1 MIDEGIMP
9 DNRESWESRP
19 PAVGALQDK
28 LNCYANNPSHPQ
40 RRIASSVASHIS
52 TIFVFNTFRD
62 DGLAFDWDEILQC
75 EGRVFV
81 VQLKGQ
87 GSEVSGAMM
96 RFSVSYTKAMNKR
109 YDRVGSVFQGAFQ
122 AKRIDSDAYLVQVS
136 RYVHQNPVLAGYGA
150 APEEWEFSSYP
161 EYIGLR
167 EGTLPNPEIVLSQF
181 VSRDAYREYVESSAS
196 ADQQAVRHLL
206 FD

>member
-1 MIDEGIMP
+1 MP
-9 DNRESWESRP
+9 RRGVDLQAGEYYHIYNRGNNREPIFLDRENYIFFLRQIHQYLVP
-19 PAVGALQDK
+19 ILDV
-28 LNCYANNPSHPQ
+28 
-40 RRIASSVASHIS
+40 VAYCLMPTHYH
-52 TIFVFNTFRD
+52 
-62 DGLAFDWDEILQC
+62 L
-75 EGRVFV
+75 V